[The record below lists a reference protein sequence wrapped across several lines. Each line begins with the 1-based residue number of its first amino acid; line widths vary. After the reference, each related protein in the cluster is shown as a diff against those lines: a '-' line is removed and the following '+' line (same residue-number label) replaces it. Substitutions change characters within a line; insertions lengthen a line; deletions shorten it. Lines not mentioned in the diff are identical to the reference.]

1 MIMIKSK
8 KRVLVFYSDLLKN
21 YYNETNSIDLT
32 LNYLE
37 QIKLND
43 NDYNKIKKILF
54 KEKEYK
60 IFVTETEQIINTFKN
75 KIRDYKIETS
85 QEELEPTI
93 YFHLKN
99 SQTYLIN
106 YDTVEKRW
114 YLSLIETNSYTLIKE
129 IYNDEFKNFLLFLRK
144 NKFN

>member
-1 MIMIKSK
+1 MIKSK
-8 KRVLVFYSDLLKN
+8 KQVLAFYSDLLKN

-114 YLSLIETNSYTLIKE
+114 YLSLIETHSLSLIKE

>member
-8 KRVLVFYSDLLKN
+8 KQVLAFYSDLLKN

-37 QIKLND
+37 QIKLNE
-43 NDYNKIKKILF
+43 NNYNKIKKILF

-60 IFVTETEQIINTFKN
+60 IFVTETEQIINIFKN